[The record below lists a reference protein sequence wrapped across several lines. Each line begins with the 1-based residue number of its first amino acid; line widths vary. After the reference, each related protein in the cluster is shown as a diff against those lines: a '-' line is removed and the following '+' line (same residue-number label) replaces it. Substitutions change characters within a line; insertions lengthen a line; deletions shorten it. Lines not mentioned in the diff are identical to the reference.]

1 MPETWVNLMNLNSA
15 HEVSVEGDNPECKTE
30 KMGKYMREFDGGAG
44 LCFTDNGKHCVLNRK
59 QYHLE
64 HLPGESGLQ

>member
-30 KMGKYMREFDGGAG
+30 KMGKYMREFHGGQG
-44 LCFTDNGKHCVLNRK
+44 CTLQTM
-59 QYHLE
+59 
-64 HLPGESGLQ
+64 ESIVF